1 MNHLTNIKSAFENF
15 TSETA
20 DLAENLQSL
29 LMRLKNAEEITPALV
44 REIGDE
50 VECLIRDVTNDK
62 ERWALI
68 DTMKGA

>member
-29 LMRLKNAEEITPALV
+29 LMRLENAEEITPALV

-50 VECLIRDVTNDK
+50 VEGLIRDVTNDK
-62 ERWALI
+62 QRWALI